1 MRGIVDKLILL
12 VALAIPLVIL
22 GVGLPTLSGTMAPAS
37 TTNVNEPLLPSPAP
51 ASDTAAPSARPS
63 LPLDATP
70 PPTLVPPTRAVPE
83 PTPIAQAAE
92 PVEVVKPTAAVI
104 QSTRVAGRRT
114 YTVQRGDEL
123 KEIAAAHGVSMAS
136 IVAINDIP
144 DPDSLRV
151 GQVLTI
157 PDPPR

>member
-1 MRGIVDKLILL
+1 M
-12 VALAIPLVIL
+12 
-22 GVGLPTLSGTMAPAS
+22 
-37 TTNVNEPLLPSPAP
+37 
-51 ASDTAAPSARPS
+51 
-63 LPLDATP
+63 
-70 PPTLVPPTRAVPE
+70 
-83 PTPIAQAAE
+83 AQATE
-92 PVEVVKPTAAVI
+92 PAEVVQPTAAVV
-104 QSTRVAGRRT
+104 QSTPVAGRRT

-123 KEIAAAHGVSMAS
+123 KEIAAVHGVSMAS